1 MARSLGRYNEGM
13 VSSLNFSRHIT
24 RLLRASQR
32 RENKKSLRTEPE
44 ALSAPGKCA
53 KALKT
58 KDLFQK
64 MLISSFRF

>member
-32 RENKKSLRTEPE
+32 RENKKSLRTEQE
-44 ALSAPGKCA
+44 ADRKHYPYQVNV
-53 KALKT
+53 LK
-58 KDLFQK
+58 L
-64 MLISSFRF
+64 